1 MEYEQLEKLLLA
13 KKEAVKEFPFGE
25 DAAVL
30 KVMGKM
36 FALVAWADEPIRIT
50 LKCDPEEVDYFRST
64 YAAIQPGYYMNKRHW
79 NTISL
84 DNTIPEDLLQEM
96 LDSSY
101 ELVVKGLSKA
111 DRQRLLA
118 D

>member
-25 DAAVL
+25 DAAVF